1 MKDCNTESE
10 NIKDNNQDT
19 GKEVKSE
26 KLNIEEKFRDSLA
39 RWPKIHSFY
48 LKYEEILVYL
58 VVGGINTVISLG
70 AKFLWNIFIFD
81 APLNPTVL
89 QHVVLSFV
97 AWIVGVVV
105 GFWLNRKYV
114 FKSHGPVGTEF
125 VKFSLSRVS
134 TYFLDVFI
142 MEILGPVLELNVYVA
157 TIISAVVVTILN
169 YVFSKVFVF
178 SKKKNTEADNN

>member
-1 MKDCNTESE
+1 MKDGNTESK
-10 NIKDNNQDT
+10 NIKDNNYDIN
-19 GKEVKSE
+19 KEVKPR
-26 KLNIEEKFRDSLA
+26 KLNIEEKFRDFLA
-39 RWPKIHSFY
+39 RWPKIHAFY

-58 VVGGINTVISLG
+58 VVGGINTVVSLG
-70 AKFLWNIFIFD
+70 AKFLWNVFVFN

-89 QHVVLSFV
+89 QHVVLSSV
-97 AWIVGVVV
+97 AWVVGVIV

-114 FKSHGPVGTEF
+114 FKSYGPVGTEF
-125 VKFSLSRVS
+125 MKFSLSRVS

-178 SKKKNTEADNN
+178 SKKKNAEYKND